1 MGSVFVMSGSPG
13 LTALPKAVPITATT
27 KDGASKAGV
36 SAGVGSPD
44 QTAAS
49 VRTG

>member
-1 MGSVFVMSGSPG
+1 MGSVFAMSGSPG
-13 LTALPKAVPITATT
+13 PTAPPKAVPTTATT
-27 KDGASKAGV
+27 KGGASKASV

-49 VRTG
+49 VKTG